1 MFTSV
6 EIHISMYGFFG
17 GQLKAQGLMLVNA
30 LFNIIHLAKIQLPL
44 LIHIHVIL
52 ASEFKQAGQHNR
64 QSKGQPD
71 KEAD

>member
-1 MFTSV
+1 
-6 EIHISMYGFFG
+6 
-17 GQLKAQGLMLVNA
+17 MLESA

-52 ASEFKQAGQHNR
+52 ALEFKQAGQQNL

-71 KEAD
+71 KEEDLTLDQNSYQSN